1 MRKEKEGRES
11 FFKGAIITKLL
22 APRWWGPALLPE
34 QRATRNLKSQRGG
47 WASSKVAVA
56 IRDMWRR

>member
-1 MRKEKEGRES
+1 MRKEKEGGES

-34 QRATRNLKSQRGG
+34 QREI
-47 WASSKVAVA
+47 SKEVAGQA
-56 IRDMWRR
+56 QKWRLR